1 MEETTGYR
9 LTLCLQKLS
18 DAEFLKFKELLRNAP
33 EKHKLKPIP
42 WTTIKR
48 TSRKDMEML
57 LNTHYPERVWGI
69 SLRLFLDINREDL
82 WIMTQELKRDKQR
95 PYKETMKTIFK
106 YIWTQENYIHFQNE
120 EYQVIIKKQ
129 YSALQETFDHQLK
142 PVTAVVL
149 GNIGEGKST
158 FLRKAMLDWASGNL
172 WQNRFQ
178 YVFFF
183 SLISLNNITELS
195 LAQLLLS
202 KLSESS
208 EALDDILSNPKRILF
223 ILEGFDYLNF
233 DLELRTN
240 LCSDWRKHLPTQI
253 VLGSLLQKVMLPE
266 SSLLLELGPQ
276 SEPKIYPLLQYPKN
290 IIIGGF
296 NSAMQLYCMLFFNI
310 DKGLE
315 VFKYIQTS
323 KPLFSLCSNPYA
335 CWMVCSTLKQQCDR
349 GDRII
354 LPLGTDT
361 ILYTMFM
368 LSSFRSVYA
377 NCSSKENRAR
387 LKTLCTLAV
396 EGMWKR
402 VFVFNSEDLRRNRI
416 CESEQTVWL
425 QVNFLNT
432 RGDCFVF
439 YNPALQWYFAA
450 LFYFLREDKDKP
462 HPIIGSLPQLLK
474 EIYACGE
481 TQWSMTGI
489 FVFGIATEIVA
500 AMLKPHFGFIPS
512 KEVRQV
518 ILKCFRSLSQGD
530 CSGKLSP
537 QRLFDGL
544 LDSQEEPFETQVL
557 DLFEEMTIDISST
570 DELSLAKIYL
580 LKSQKLKKLHL
591 HIQHR
596 IFSEIYN
603 PEEGDLEEFTQE
615 KTELCRIFQ
624 NLQVLDLDSCNFSET
639 AIQDLC
645 SSMSPP
651 LMMPLNAFKLQRM
664 SCSFMTNFGNGALF
678 PTLLRLPHLKSLN
691 LYGTNLSSDVVEN
704 MCSVLKCPTCR
715 VEELLLGNCD
725 ISSEACG
732 VIATSLTKCK
742 VKHLSLVENPLK
754 NEGVMLLCQILKHP
768 SCVELLMLSYCCLT
782 FIACGHLYEAL
793 LCNRS
798 LSLLDLGS
806 NFLEDTGVNILCEAL
821 KDPTCCLQELWLSGC
836 YLTTA
841 CCEGIS
847 AVLLRNK
854 NLKTL
859 KLGNNSIQDT
869 GVQQLCEALRNPEC
883 KLQCLGLDMC
893 EFTTGSCA
901 DLALALTK
909 CKTLTSLNLDWMTF
923 DPDGLELL
931 CEALNHKAC
940 NLKVLGLDKSASS
953 KESQMLLEGV
963 EKKNLI
969 ILHYPWI
976 NEERKK
982 RGVCLV
988 WNSKN

>member
-1 MEETTGYR
+1 
-9 LTLCLQKLS
+9 
-18 DAEFLKFKELLRNAP
+18 
-33 EKHKLKPIP
+33 
-42 WTTIKR
+42 
-48 TSRKDMEML
+48 
-57 LNTHYPERVWGI
+57 
-69 SLRLFLDINREDL
+69 
-82 WIMTQELKRDKQR
+82 
-95 PYKETMKTIFK
+95 
-106 YIWTQENYIHFQNE
+106 
-120 EYQVIIKKQ
+120 
-129 YSALQETFDHQLK
+129 
-142 PVTAVVL
+142 
-149 GNIGEGKST
+149 
-158 FLRKAMLDWASGNL
+158 
-172 WQNRFQ
+172 
-178 YVFFF
+178 
-183 SLISLNNITELS
+183 
-195 LAQLLLS
+195 
-202 KLSESS
+202 
-208 EALDDILSNPKRILF
+208 
-223 ILEGFDYLNF
+223 
-233 DLELRTN
+233 
-240 LCSDWRKHLPTQI
+240 
-253 VLGSLLQKVMLPE
+253 
-266 SSLLLELGPQ
+266 
-276 SEPKIYPLLQYPKN
+276 
-290 IIIGGF
+290 
-296 NSAMQLYCMLFFNI
+296 
-310 DKGLE
+310 
-315 VFKYIQTS
+315 
-323 KPLFSLCSNPYA
+323 
-335 CWMVCSTLKQQCDR
+335 
-349 GDRII
+349 
-354 LPLGTDT
+354 
-361 ILYTMFM
+361 MFM

-512 KEVRQV
+512 KEVRQE
-518 ILKCFRSLSQGD
+518 ILKCFRSLGQGD

-615 KTELCRIFQ
+615 KT
-624 NLQVLDLDSCNFSET
+624 
-639 AIQDLC
+639 
-645 SSMSPP
+645 
-651 LMMPLNAFKLQRM
+651 
-664 SCSFMTNFGNGALF
+664 CSFMTNFGNGALF

-768 SCVELLMLSYCCLT
+768 SCVLKTLMLSYCCLT

-821 KDPTCCLQELWLSGC
+821 KDPTCCLQELW
-836 YLTTA
+836 
-841 CCEGIS
+841 
-847 AVLLRNK
+847 
-854 NLKTL
+854 
-859 KLGNNSIQDT
+859 
-869 GVQQLCEALRNPEC
+869 
-883 KLQCLGLDMC
+883 LDMC